1 VVDLRLYRMAFVP
14 FFLVLVYVAFS
25 LVPRPRPFTSTLA
38 PDAFDGA
45 AAMTLL
51 GSLGAEYPSRAPGSL
66 GDRRLAKR
74 MATAFRDAGFA
85 TATHS
90 FVGDT
95 VAGRRRL
102 VTVIGRRQGTPG
114 PAIVIVAHRD
124 SRVPGSGAELSGS
137 AALLELASLFSNRV
151 THRTLTLV
159 STSGGSGGAAG
170 AADAVG
176 RLTDPV
182 DAVIVLGDLA
192 GSRSRRPY
200 VVPWSDSARI
210 APIRLRRTV
219 EAAFSAQFGRSPGG
233 TALTDQLAH
242 LAFPLT
248 VGEQGPLGAA
258 GLPAVLVQR
267 SGEVGPPSGAGA
279 AGPAAQ
285 QRLQDFGQ
293 GVLRTVNALD
303 TGPDVGA
310 PTADVLLGSR
320 VLPARGVRLLA
331 AMLILPVL
339 VAGVDILAR
348 VRRRR
353 EPVGAWFA
361 WLGLVAL
368 PFGLAALFAV
378 LLGRTGLLA
387 AAPTGPVI
395 AAQLPRDAAGDIALV
410 SVALVF
416 GLAWMLRQTLTRRLG
431 LTVATG
437 GSGSWDGAAAALV
450 LAVCGLVVLT
460 WVANPY
466 ASLLTI
472 LPLHLWLLATT
483 LEPAPPRVL
492 GVGLVAAATIP
503 LIGLIAFYC
512 ARLGLGPAGFAW
524 TGLLLVAGGHLGPT
538 SLVLW
543 SLAGG
548 AAVAAA
554 MIVDRRARDRDQRQP
569 AITVR
574 GPVSY
579 AGPGSLGGTDS
590 ALRR

>member
-1 VVDLRLYRMAFVP
+1 G
-14 FFLVLVYVAFS
+14 AFS

-45 AAMTLL
+45 AAINVLD
-51 GSLGAEYPSRAPGSL
+51 SLTRDYPSRAPGSP
-66 GDRRLAKR
+66 GDQRLAAR
-74 MATAFRDAGFA
+74 MASAFRDAGFA
-85 TATHS
+85 TTTHS

-102 VTVIGRRQGTPG
+102 VTVIGRRQGKPG

-151 THRTLTLV
+151 TQRTLTLV
-159 STSGGSGGAAG
+159 STSGGSGGDAG
-170 AADAVG
+170 AADTVG
-176 RLTDPV
+176 QLTDPV

-200 VVPWSDSARI
+200 VVPWSDGARI

-219 EAAFSAQFGRSPGG
+219 ETALQTQFGRSPGG

-258 GLPAVLVQR
+258 GLPAVLIQR
-267 SGEVGPPSGAGA
+267 SGEVGPRSGEGA
-279 AGPAAQ
+279 SGPAAQ

-293 GVLRTVNALD
+293 GVLRAVNALD

-310 PTADVLLGSR
+310 PTTDLLLGSS
-320 VLPARGVRLLA
+320 VLPARGIRLLA

-348 VRRRR
+348 ARRRR

-368 PFGLAALFAV
+368 PFALAGLFAV

-387 AAPTGPVI
+387 AAPTGPVTT
-395 AAQLPRDAAGDIALV
+395 AQLPRDVAGDIALV

-416 GLAWMLRQTLTRRLG
+416 GLAWMLRQSLTRRLG
-431 LTVATG
+431 LTVGTG
-437 GSGSWDGAAAALV
+437 PGSWDGAAAALV
-450 LAVCGLVVLT
+450 LAVCGVAVLT
-460 WVANPY
+460 WAANPY
-466 ASLLTI
+466 AALLAI

-483 LEPAPPRVL
+483 LDPVPPRAL
-492 GVGLVAAATIP
+492 GFSLVAAAAIP
-503 LIGLIAFYC
+503 LLGLIVFYC
-512 ARLGLGPAGFAW
+512 ARLGLGPAAFAW
-524 TGLLLVAGGHLGPT
+524 TGLLLVAGGQVGLI

-548 AAVAAA
+548 AA
-554 MIVDRRARDRDQRQP
+554 I
-569 AITVR
+569 
-574 GPVSY
+574 
-579 AGPGSLGGTDS
+579 
-590 ALRR
+590 